1 MNLMITNMVIL
12 PNFLT
17 TLLEIQML
25 YFLFP
30 ISDGWQTTYNPYLV
44 FEVGDIIQLNIRT
57 AVFVS

>member
-30 ISDGWQTTYNPYLV
+30 ISDGCQTTYNPYLV